1 MNKFV
6 FSRKQWIYPRE
17 TEQDFNLY
25 RWSNIRL
32 TYDMRTSDS
41 IFGRSQRS
49 IRKRVR
55 EATIERARSPDRK
68 YLKKKKIYRTNYY
81 A

>member
-55 EATIERARSPDRK
+55 EATIERQRDLR
-68 YLKKKKIYRTNYY
+68 IENI
-81 A
+81 